1 MHPLSSLSKG
11 FAFCIAVS
19 SLVAA
24 EPLRY
29 RQRPA
34 EVVEVIHVK
43 RQETTSTS
51 TCTDAAAL
59 CILNDALATF
69 PSSILAKLS
78 TTTST
83 TSSQSSSTDTP
94 TTTSSSQAK
103 GGIIQV
109 TVVQPSLCSTSA
121 LQFSSAYSV
130 PTGIIQIHA
139 GSPNQGWGVEGSIWN
154 ITAND
159 GVELNDF
166 HVPCQGSACTGIT
179 GNKEE
184 DGSIVKNPD
193 GSWTMNVTANM
204 QPSVALFGNA
214 SGGNPS
220 DGTFDLTVTS
230 TPPCAL
236 PVFQN
241 CSGRRFDP
249 TANQWDAY
257 STGPFLESYLAKNN
271 INSLSGLLAKASND
285 FLPTTDAQRLIC
297 NPDAGQNYDC
307 VYPSQTQC
315 DSTSPDATAGFLIV
329 AAVVRMSQML
339 SLLYTTIERAQA
351 DMSGYITQI
360 VTKFFQPQAEQEWQA
375 IVTAVSSIVGLFTFV
390 AILIDG
396 FTAFTATPALVAAVV
411 GIQSALGAAANFK
424 NGFEKQKPDATYLAI
439 DGNYTQSVID
449 YCRSLEEVVNNVWD
463 NTELTQAGIK
473 TALASGEWLEV
484 GNPYNV
490 SGITEDSRDWLDNLL
505 VTSYIN
511 RVMSDADAYIAFL
524 PYQKPLRNALGQ

>member
-297 NPDAGQNYDC
+297 NPDAGESPLPNRCFRSGTNPPPYLQVRTTTVFTQAKPN
-307 VYPSQTQC
+307 VIRPPQTLQ
-315 DSTSPDATAGFLIV
+315 PGF
-329 AAVVRMSQML
+329 SS
-339 SLLYTTIERAQA
+339 SLLW
-351 DMSGYITQI
+351 SG
-360 VTKFFQPQAEQEWQA
+360 
-375 IVTAVSSIVGLFTFV
+375 
-390 AILIDG
+390 
-396 FTAFTATPALVAAVV
+396 
-411 GIQSALGAAANFK
+411 
-424 NGFEKQKPDATYLAI
+424 
-439 DGNYTQSVID
+439 
-449 YCRSLEEVVNNVWD
+449 
-463 NTELTQAGIK
+463 
-473 TALASGEWLEV
+473 
-484 GNPYNV
+484 
-490 SGITEDSRDWLDNLL
+490 
-505 VTSYIN
+505 
-511 RVMSDADAYIAFL
+511 
-524 PYQKPLRNALGQ
+524 